1 MNIIDE
7 KAHELFIS
15 KKSFLPVMLR
25 VITNTFQPYIE
36 EYYYKYFYK
45 YFYTTSNIQIP
56 DYGAGIEAKRMR
68 ETPRTYTIGNKLLYL
83 KLNNLTEKE
92 TTITKSKN
100 IKVIYLSMINCGPC
114 QKAVPYIG
122 EINNYFNGIKDID
135 FFVLYPMDSKEN

>member
-36 EYYYKYFYK
+36 EYYYK

-92 TTITKSKN
+92 TTKTKSKN
-100 IKVIYLSMINCGPC
+100 IKVIYLSMINCGP
-114 QKAVPYIG
+114 
-122 EINNYFNGIKDID
+122 
-135 FFVLYPMDSKEN
+135 